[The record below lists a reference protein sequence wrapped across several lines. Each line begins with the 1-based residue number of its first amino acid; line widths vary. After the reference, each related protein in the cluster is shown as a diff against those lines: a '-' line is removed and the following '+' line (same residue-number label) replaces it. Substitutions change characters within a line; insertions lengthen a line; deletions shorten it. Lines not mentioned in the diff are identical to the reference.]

1 MARQP
6 ERPASDTTRQAL
18 VEAALDG
25 FGVKGFE
32 GTSTRHIAQAA
43 KTNIASIAY
52 HFGGKEGLR
61 RACAEFVVATIRSVA
76 EAVLRPEDEAAFAG
90 LDRAAARQ
98 RIAAIIERMAGF
110 ILTNPRANLVVR
122 FMLRE
127 MIQPSVALDIIYG
140 GIIEPTHKRL
150 CRLWAAATGEEAE
163 SETTRLAVF
172 AMMGQVLYFRIGREI
187 VVRRMGW
194 DRLGKDEAQAIAAV
208 LKGNLDALL
217 KAGKERA
224 S

>member
-1 MARQP
+1 MP
-6 ERPASDTTRQAL
+6 PPVERPASDTTRQAL

-25 FGVKGFE
+25 FGVKGFD
-32 GTSTRHIAQAA
+32 GTSTRNIARAA

-76 EAVLRPEDEAAFAG
+76 DAVLAPEDEAAFTA
-90 LDRAAARQ
+90 LDRDAARR
-98 RIAAIIERMAGF
+98 RITDIIERMAGF
-110 ILTNPRANLVVR
+110 ILTNPRANLVAR

-127 MIQPSVALDIIYG
+127 MIQPSMALDIIYG
-140 GIIEPTHKRL
+140 GVIEPTHKRL
-150 CRLWAAATGEEAE
+150 CRLWAAATGGEAE
-163 SETTRLAVF
+163 SEATRLAVF
-172 AMMGQVLYFRIGREI
+172 ALMGQVLYFRIGREI

-194 DRLGKDEAQAIAAV
+194 EKLETDEAQVITT
-208 LKGNLDALL
+208 LIKGNIDALL
-217 KAGKERA
+217 KAGEERV